1 MGALNIF
8 VDTSA
13 VRRLWQLSKFG
24 RVRHFLWFHKAQ
36 NFQLLLHTFEEEFDL
51 PSVFV

>member
-24 RVRHFLWFHKAQ
+24 RVQHFPWFLQ
-36 NFQLLLHTFEEEFDL
+36 SSEFSGLLDAFEEEFDL

>member
-13 VRRLWQLSKFG
+13 VRRLWHVK
-24 RVRHFLWFHKAQ
+24 RVYPFERNSRLIRI
-36 NFQLLLHTFEEEFDL
+36 HTKGSE
-51 PSVFV
+51 